1 MREKLEL
8 RADARVPIPC
18 HLSGDKRLRERLLK
32 LDGRTMAR
40 KPTKKTEVKAD
51 SEKSK
56 YGAYAGFDVL
66 IVNGSI
72 EEALFAKVM
81 RCVGANKKSD
91 KLVLVLVTYGGQANP
106 AYRIGRLLQG
116 MYEEI
121 VVFIPSY
128 CKSAGTLIAVAGS
141 KVVFSFVG
149 EIGPLDVQLLERDEI
164 GERKS
169 GLTMRS
175 ALDDLRAHSFELFS
189 DFMQGIKVRSGNNVS
204 FKLAAE
210 LAGDVTNGLMSSIYC
225 QIHPDV
231 LGKDFRDLSVATK
244 YGERLDRKFGN
255 LRQDAIYRL
264 VHEYPSHDFVID
276 YDEAEEIFKHAE
288 LASEE
293 LMELMGR
300 KQASLMSP
308 RTTGSIVEME
318 HWELPESDAGAT
330 NDDSSEDGG
339 ASVAAE

>member
-1 MREKLEL
+1 
-8 RADARVPIPC
+8 
-18 HLSGDKRLRERLLK
+18 
-32 LDGRTMAR
+32 MAR
-40 KPTKKTEVKAD
+40 KPTKKTEP
-51 SEKSK
+51 EKSEPQR
-56 YGAYAGFDVL
+56 GTYAGYDVL

-72 EEALFAKVM
+72 EEALFAKVL
-81 RCVGANKKSD
+81 RCVGANKKSS
-91 KLVLVLVTYGGQANP
+91 KLVLALVTYGGQANS

-116 MYEEI
+116 MYDEI

-128 CKSAGTLIAVAGS
+128 CKSAGTLVAVAGT

-189 DFMQGIKVRSGNNVS
+189 DFMQEIKRRSGNNIS

-244 YGERLDRKFGN
+244 YGERLDRKFAN
-255 LRQDAIYRL
+255 LRPGAIHRL
-264 VHEYPSHDFVID
+264 VHDYPSHDFVID
-276 YDEAEEIFKHAE
+276 YAEAEEIFKNAE
-288 LASEE
+288 LASDE
-293 LMELMGR
+293 LLELMGR
-300 KQASLMSP
+300 KQAALMSP
-308 RTTGSIVEME
+308 KTSGSIVEME
-318 HWELPESDAGAT
+318 NWELPESDAGAN
-330 NDDSSEDGG
+330 NDDSSEDGD
-339 ASVAAE
+339 ANVAAE